1 MTTDTLI
8 INGKYEVNGKVAI
21 ETHSEMIED
30 PESETG
36 KRQDISITG
45 KLSCEEYFPI
55 LNTIESCRYK
65 ISDIFVDT
73 EGFMSDT
80 NVIDYIFSADNFL
93 VKIGDPNV
101 KEKR

>member
-45 KLSCEEYFPI
+45 KLSCE
-55 LNTIESCRYK
+55 
-65 ISDIFVDT
+65 
-73 EGFMSDT
+73 
-80 NVIDYIFSADNFL
+80 
-93 VKIGDPNV
+93 
-101 KEKR
+101 